1 VEFNGSIECRYDLVH
16 GLLTWGYPV
25 LTVEPG
31 AEYLASTPPLTH
43 YRNSQATNTSTRNDH
58 KRHVRSACE
67 KQN

>member
-1 VEFNGSIECRYDLVH
+1 VGFNGSDECRYYLVC

-31 AEYLASTPPLTH
+31 VEYSTFTPAAAL
-43 YRNSQATNTSTRNDH
+43 YRNSYATNTSTRNDH

>member
-1 VEFNGSIECRYDLVH
+1 VEFNGSIESRYDLVH

-25 LTVEPG
+25 LTVKPG
-31 AEYLASTPPLTH
+31 VEYTTLAAPVPC
-43 YRNSQATNTSTRNDH
+43 YRNSQATITSTRNYF

>member
-1 VEFNGSIECRYDLVH
+1 MTQESNRYDLVH

-31 AEYLASTPPLTH
+31 VEYLASTPPAH
-43 YRNSQATNTSTRNDH
+43 YRNSFASNTSTRNDF